1 MDDEVESIWRDP
13 GDGSPAAGARVRV
26 LRFDGADTRELALD
40 CLAAVLGTGRQSMSF
55 DVGAH
60 GKPFVKGSPWRF
72 NFSHSHGIRLLA
84 VAREVEVGVDVE
96 RIRPLRRRAAL
107 LQRCFSVSEQQR
119 LADAPDRE
127 LLRHWAAKEALVKA
141 IGRGIAYGLRH
152 IEIARSPDGALSIG
166 RCEGLGGPARRWHLQ
181 ELPPIEDAVAML
193 VQARPALPI
202 DCRMVRAATTTS
214 VFAS

>member
-1 MDDEVESIWRDP
+1 MDEAVWSLWRDV
-13 GDGSPAAGARVRV
+13 GDGSLCASAGVRV
-26 LRFDGADTRELALD
+26 LRFDGADTRELALS
-40 CLAAVLGTGRQSMSF
+40 CLAAQVGTDRRAMSL

-60 GKPFVKGSPWRF
+60 GKPFLRESPWRF

-96 RIRPLRRRAAL
+96 RVRPLRRRAAL
-107 LQRCFSVSEQQR
+107 LKRCFTLSEQQR
-119 LADAPDRE
+119 LAEAPDRE

-141 IGRGIAYGLRH
+141 IGRGIAYGLRR
-152 IEIARSPDGALSIG
+152 IEITRSPDGALTIS
-166 RCEGLGGPARRWHLQ
+166 RCEGLGGPAERWELQ

-193 VQARPALPI
+193 VQARPGLPVE
-202 DCRMVRAATTTS
+202 CRMVRSATTTP